1 MISFKIAHY
10 TTPRHD
16 IIWCIMLNPKSIYL
30 QFHNVPLYLEWAPM
44 EVFKEAAEMETD
56 QKDTAD
62 DATVKQK
69 DTDKQ
74 VR

>member
-1 MISFKIAHY
+1 
-10 TTPRHD
+10 
-16 IIWCIMLNPKSIYL
+16 
-30 QFHNVPLYLEWAPM
+30 M

-69 DTDKQ
+69 DTDKE
-74 VR
+74 VS